1 MASGAGF
8 LASCLAILLFAPVSA
23 QDSVLRYPIIRRLE
37 ASDLVFRQFTDS
49 AAQGRRAEAGTA
61 PWPDLVMAYWRA
73 EVPTDVFSLAA
84 RFDLPYETL
93 ATANRL
99 SGQEAIGA
107 GRLVLIPSV
116 PGIFVA
122 ETPANDLEHLVSAGR
137 AEEPDAGIP
146 VELALPSG
154 AARFRFIPGARFNP
168 SERAFFLNIQF
179 RFPLPKGRL
188 TSAFGPRASPFTGKP
203 AMHAG
208 IDLAAP
214 AGTPVYAARAGTV
227 VEAGFHPIYGEY
239 LVIEHEGRWSTLY
252 GHLSKRV
259 AALRDVVSS
268 GSIIGEVGSTGQ
280 STGPH
285 LHFEVRLGGAARD
298 PLPVLPRNP

>member
-1 MASGAGF
+1 M
-8 LASCLAILLFAPVSA
+8 LAFW
-23 QDSVLRYPIIRRLE
+23 R
-37 ASDLVFRQFTDS
+37 SD
-49 AAQGRRAEAGTA
+49 A
-61 PWPDLVMAYWRA
+61 
-73 EVPTDVFSLAA
+73 PTDVFSLAA
-84 RFDLPYETL
+84 RFDLPYE
-93 ATANRL
+93 AIVTANRL
-99 SGQEAIGA
+99 AGQEAIPA
-107 GRLVLIPSV
+107 GRLVVIPSV

-122 ETPANDLEHLVSAGR
+122 ASPANDLEHLVAAGR
-137 AEEPDAGIP
+137 VEEPDAGYP

-154 AARFRFIPGARFNP
+154 AARFRFLPGARFNP

-188 TSAFGPRASPFTGKP
+188 TSSFGSRPSPFTGKP
-203 AMHAG
+203 SMHAG

-227 VEAGFHPIYGEY
+227 TAAGFDPVYGEY
-239 LVIEHEGRWSTLY
+239 LVVEHEGRWSTLY
-252 GHLSKRV
+252 GHLSKRL
-259 AALRDVVSS
+259 AALRDVVAS